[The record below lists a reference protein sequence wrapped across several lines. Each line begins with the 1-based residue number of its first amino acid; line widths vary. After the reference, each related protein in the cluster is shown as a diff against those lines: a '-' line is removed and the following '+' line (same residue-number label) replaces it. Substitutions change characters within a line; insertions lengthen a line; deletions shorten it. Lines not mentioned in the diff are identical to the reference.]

1 MTAKQR
7 NLPFLLTFFY
17 FFSICPAK
25 LVLALSNETDHRA
38 LLAFKHGIKEDPH
51 HVTSSWNNSIPFCD
65 WRGVTCSNRHER
77 VVSLNLSSLQLA
89 GSLSSQVGNLSFL
102 RTLDLDCN
110 HFYGRLPEEISLLF
124 RLETLTLANNSFQG
138 QLPTNLTNSARLL
151 TLNLEGNN
159 FTGSIPDALGYL
171 PKLTI
176 ISLSANRLTG
186 KIPPSLGNLSL
197 SHLYIANNQI
207 EGSIPQELARLS
219 NLQFLHL
226 SQNNLSGA
234 IPASLYNISSIKV
247 LAVAGNNLTG
257 FLPSSLF
264 LTLPKL
270 EKLYLGG
277 NRFWGLIPETIT
289 NASALVRVDFC
300 LNNFSGPIPKKLGGL
315 QNLEL
320 LNFGGNFLGT
330 EEGNDLTFLDSL
342 SNCTN
347 LRQVFVPLNH
357 LKGVIPDSLGN
368 FSTTLTTVWL
378 DRNLLHGSIPSH
390 IVNLVNLEILS
401 LFENK
406 LSGSIPQSIGELS
419 NLQVLRLDHNILSG
433 IIPSTIG
440 NATSLNILLLSDNM
454 LEGSIPD
461 SIGNFTSL
469 KELDLSRNNLA
480 GALPDQVWGLTS
492 LSEGLSLA
500 GNALTGPIPSQVGEM
515 VNLVEL
521 DVSDNSLSGEIPTTL
536 GNCLVLQFLRLE
548 GNHFNG
554 VIPLSLKNL
563 KGIEVLDLSRNN
575 LSGQIPEFFLELPFI
590 QNLNLSFNMFDGE
603 VPRGTSGNLSA
614 ISVEGNN
621 KLCGG
626 FLELHLPPCRNPKN
640 QRGFPPLKTTLTI
653 SIPLLA
659 LAFASVSVILLSVRK
674 SREEKAPSS
683 TLEHQHLKLS
693 YHELH
698 KATNGFSS
706 ANLIGEGSFGAVF
719 RGMLSRNN
727 KVVAI
732 KVVKLREH
740 GARKSF
746 MAECEALRHIR
757 HRNLAKIITSCSSID
772 FRGNDFGAL
781 VFEFMPN
788 GSLDK
793 WLHPTG
799 ESVKLHIVQ
808 RLHIAIDVAVALD
821 YLHHQCHVQI
831 VHCDLKPSN
840 VLLDDDMHALVSDFG
855 LAKFLMARASQAESS
870 SIGLRGTIGYVAP
883 GNTTYI
889 YSLISSAMSMNIE

>member
-1 MTAKQR
+1 MLDAICLHEKGDQTCTIP
-7 NLPFLLTFFY
+7 L
-17 FFSICPAK
+17 SINQTIRP
-25 LVLALSNETDHRA
+25 L
-38 LLAFKHGIKEDPH
+38 
-51 HVTSSWNNSIPFCD
+51 
-65 WRGVTCSNRHER
+65 RG
-77 VVSLNLSSLQLA
+77 
-89 GSLSSQVGNLSFL
+89 
-102 RTLDLDCN
+102 
-110 HFYGRLPEEISLLF
+110 GRLGNV
-124 RLETLTLANNSFQG
+124 RW
-138 QLPTNLTNSARLL
+138 LPPWSCN
-151 TLNLEGNN
+151 
-159 FTGSIPDALGYL
+159 YH
-171 PKLTI
+171 
-176 ISLSANRLTG
+176 NR
-186 KIPPSLGNLSL
+186 
-197 SHLYIANNQI
+197 
-207 EGSIPQELARLS
+207 
-219 NLQFLHL
+219 
-226 SQNNLSGA
+226 
-234 IPASLYNISSIKV
+234 
-247 LAVAGNNLTG
+247 
-257 FLPSSLF
+257 
-264 LTLPKL
+264 
-270 EKLYLGG
+270 
-277 NRFWGLIPETIT
+277 
-289 NASALVRVDFC
+289 
-300 LNNFSGPIPKKLGGL
+300 
-315 QNLEL
+315 
-320 LNFGGNFLGT
+320 GT

-368 FSTTLTTVWL
+368 FSTTLTTLWL

-492 LSEGLSLA
+492 LSKGLSLA

-640 QRGFPPLKTTLTI
+640 QRGFPPLKTILTV

-659 LAFASVSVILLSVRK
+659 LAFASVSVILLLMKVIDPSLNLEEEGNSDNNGQCVSTGNIRTCLAMILQVGVVCSAASPRERMDIGDVITELYKAK
-674 SREEKAPSS
+674 SIL
-683 TLEHQHLKLS
+683 LETRLS
-693 YHELH
+693 
-698 KATNGFSS
+698 
-706 ANLIGEGSFGAVF
+706 
-719 RGMLSRNN
+719 
-727 KVVAI
+727 
-732 KVVKLREH
+732 
-740 GARKSF
+740 
-746 MAECEALRHIR
+746 
-757 HRNLAKIITSCSSID
+757 
-772 FRGNDFGAL
+772 
-781 VFEFMPN
+781 
-788 GSLDK
+788 
-793 WLHPTG
+793 
-799 ESVKLHIVQ
+799 
-808 RLHIAIDVAVALD
+808 
-821 YLHHQCHVQI
+821 
-831 VHCDLKPSN
+831 
-840 VLLDDDMHALVSDFG
+840 
-855 LAKFLMARASQAESS
+855 
-870 SIGLRGTIGYVAP
+870 
-883 GNTTYI
+883 
-889 YSLISSAMSMNIE
+889 